1 MADRGVRAGVGEQV
15 GHLVGESAVE
25 EAGESRAGDE
35 LDVIGPTSRWRPLV
49 ALVLSLF
56 GLADATYLTLT
67 HYTTAVQLYCNSS
80 GLVDCQKVTT
90 SPESYVF
97 GIPVAV
103 LGLAF
108 FVAMVPLNLPAAW
121 RSTSALVARARLAM
135 VVVGVGFVLY
145 LISAELFEIGSI
157 CLYCTGVHVI
167 TFLLFVLVVTGWQD
181 TGWGAVGQWG

>member
-1 MADRGVRAGVGEQV
+1 MSRTRRDEALLSVER
-15 GHLVGESAVE
+15 SAPE
-25 EAGESRAGDE
+25 PEGTG
-35 LDVIGPTSRWRPLV
+35 TSGAPRWRPWS
-49 ALVLSLF
+49 ALVLTLL

-67 HYTTAVQLYCNSS
+67 HYTTVVPLACNSN
-80 GLVDCQKVTT
+80 GLVNCLKVTT

-108 FVAMVPLNLPAAW
+108 FAAMVPMNLPVAW

-145 LISAELFEIGSI
+145 LVSAELFEIGSI

-167 TFLLFVLVVTGWQD
+167 TFAVFVLVVTGWQS
-181 TGWGAVGQWG
+181 TGWGALGAES